1 MAFSRYGNIRILRNS
16 LEEFEGI
23 FEERDV
29 KHIDQFPTP
38 TLRHPTQRNIN
49 SLTRIGH
56 TWKLGDRYYKL
67 AHEHYGDANMWWVIA
82 WYNKRPTEA
91 HVKVGDTIIIPLP
104 LDKIIRY
111 LGV

>member
-1 MAFSRYGNIRILRNS
+1 MAFSRYGNIRVFRNS
-16 LEEFEGI
+16 LEEFEGV

-29 KHIDQFPTP
+29 KHIDQFPTA

-56 TWKLGDRYYKL
+56 TWTLGDRYYKL
-67 AHEHYGDANMWWVIA
+67 AHKHYGDASMWWVIA